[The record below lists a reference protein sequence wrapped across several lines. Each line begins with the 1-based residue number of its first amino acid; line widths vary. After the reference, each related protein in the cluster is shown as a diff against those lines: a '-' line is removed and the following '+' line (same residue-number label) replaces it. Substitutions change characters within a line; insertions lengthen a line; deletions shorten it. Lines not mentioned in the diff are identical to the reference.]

1 MSNMSDIPV
10 RLGILLL
17 VGLCTWL
24 VIWLG
29 QHYVQGQRRSVLT
42 ASLPMA
48 LSAVPTTRGAGI
60 QQNHIRILAFSSEDC
75 RQCHQLQAPALQ
87 RVQATHGDAV
97 AIVDIDATR
106 ETELAERYHVLTVPT
121 TVVLDQTG
129 RAHAV
134 NYGFANTKKLLDQV
148 DEVLTIQK

>member
-1 MSNMSDIPV
+1 MNDIPL

-29 QHYVQGQRRSVLT
+29 QRYVQGQRRSVLT
-42 ASLPMA
+42 ASLPVA
-48 LSAVPTTRGAGI
+48 SSPASATREAEI
-60 QQNHIRILAFSSEDC
+60 AQSHIRILAFSSEDC
-75 RQCHQLQAPALQ
+75 RQCHQLQTPALQ
-87 RVQATHGDAV
+87 RVQATRGDAV

-121 TVVLDQTG
+121 TVVLDQSG

>member
-1 MSNMSDIPV
+1 MNEIPI
-10 RLGILLL
+10 RLGVLLL
-17 VGLCTWL
+17 VGLSTWL

-42 ASLPMA
+42 ASLPMTSSPA
-48 LSAVPTTRGAGI
+48 LATPEAEI
-60 QQNHIRILAFSSEDC
+60 AQNHIRILAFSSEDC
-75 RQCHQLQAPALQ
+75 RQCHQLQTPALQ
-87 RVQATHGDAV
+87 RVQATCGDTV
-97 AIVDIDATR
+97 SIVDIDATR
-106 ETELAERYHVLTVPT
+106 ETKLAERYHVLTVPT

-148 DEVLTIQK
+148 DELLTTTK

>member
-1 MSNMSDIPV
+1 MSDIPV
-10 RLGILLL
+10 RLAILLL

-29 QHYVQGQRRSVLT
+29 QRYVQGQRSTVLT
-42 ASLPMA
+42 ASLPVA
-48 LSAVPTTRGAGI
+48 LSAASPTREDDIA
-60 QQNHIRILAFSSEDC
+60 QNHIRILAFSSEDC
-75 RQCHQLQAPALQ
+75 RQCHQLQTPALQ
-87 RVQATHGDAV
+87 RVQEAHGDAV

-148 DEVLTIQK
+148 DEVLTIHK

>member
-1 MSNMSDIPV
+1 MSDIPV
-10 RLGILLL
+10 RLGILLV

-48 LSAVPTTRGAGI
+48 LSTAPTMLTTREAGI
-60 QQNHIRILAFSSEDC
+60 PQNHIRILAFSSEDC
-75 RQCHQLQAPALQ
+75 RQCHQLQTPALQ
-87 RVQATHGDAV
+87 RVRATRGDAV

-121 TVVLDQTG
+121 TVVLDQAG

-148 DEVLTIQK
+148 DEVLTIGK